1 MNLKQSRILLSGT
14 NSKCMKKILV
24 LFAGLFFFADI
35 QSQDLRV
42 FEKKAFI
49 RGADTLR
56 YRVSYPPGYQSGRK
70 YPLLVFLH
78 GSGERGNDNEAQLM
92 HGGRLFA
99 SDSVRTLF
107 PAIVIFPQCPKDS
120 TWNYIRAVT
129 DSVTKNREFVFPDGN
144 ATVPAMLVKQLVD
157 DLAASGKVD
166 TRRLYLGGL
175 SLGGMGTFDLLARYP
190 GFFAAA
196 FPICGAGPA
205 DNGTRFAQKTA
216 VWIFHGEK
224 DPVVDVKYS
233 RAYYQVLQ
241 KAKAD
246 VKYSEYAGVGH
257 DSWNNAFAEKGLLE
271 WLLSKKR
278 KPR

>member
-1 MNLKQSRILLSGT
+1 MLLITS
-14 NSKCMKKILV
+14 V
-24 LFAGLFFFADI
+24 FLFWDI
-35 QSQDLRV
+35 QSQDLNV
-42 FEKKAFI
+42 FEKREFI

-56 YRVSYPPGYQSGRK
+56 YRVSFPPHYRLDK
-70 YPLLVFLH
+70 RYPLLVFLH
-78 GSGERGNDNEAQLM
+78 GSGERGNDNEAQLI

-99 SDSVRTLF
+99 SDSVRALF

-129 DSVTKNREFVFPDGN
+129 DSVTKARVFTFPDGN
-144 ATVPAMLVKQLVD
+144 ATVPAILVKQLVD
-157 DLAASGKVD
+157 EMAASGKID
-166 TRRLYLGGL
+166 ARRLYLGGL
-175 SLGGMGTFDLLARYP
+175 SLGGMGTFDMLARYP

-196 FPICGAGPA
+196 FPICGAGDA
-205 DNGTRFAQKTA
+205 DKGISFARKTA

-241 KAKAD
+241 KANAD
-246 VKYSEYAGVGH
+246 VKYSEYPGVGH
-257 DSWNNAFAEKGLLE
+257 DSWNNAFAEKSLVE

-278 KPR
+278 KTR